1 MKMLSQPR
9 LLLVIPLAGLL
20 AACST
25 PQPIRDVA
33 QQGAAT
39 VALAEASLR
48 DYVAVTNA
56 QLQARME
63 LVRQDSQRLSADESR
78 RELDRL
84 LDEGAGIAADDEM
97 EQKILQL
104 AAQRRK
110 IREKETAAR
119 EQIAAATQLDPEALG
134 QVPID
139 KLAEARKRF
148 AVLSEELSATEWI
161 ALTAGYAQQISDE
174 IKALRAEEKPQ

>member
-1 MKMLSQPR
+1 
-9 LLLVIPLAGLL
+9 
-20 AACST
+20 
-25 PQPIRDVA
+25 
-33 QQGAAT
+33 
-39 VALAEASLR
+39 
-48 DYVAVTNA
+48 
-56 QLQARME
+56 
-63 LVRQDSQRLSADESR
+63 
-78 RELDRL
+78 
-84 LDEGAGIAADDEM
+84 M